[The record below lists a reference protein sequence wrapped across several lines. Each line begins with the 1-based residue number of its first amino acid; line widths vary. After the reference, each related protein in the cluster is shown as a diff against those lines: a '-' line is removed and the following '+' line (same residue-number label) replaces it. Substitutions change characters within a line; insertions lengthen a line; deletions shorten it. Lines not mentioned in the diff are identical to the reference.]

1 MESLSN
7 GFKRYGKILVIG
19 LIIAVIADIIGT
31 ININIGI
38 GNLVIFPLVIATIIG
53 GIMGPDLLKLVN
65 TKECTDAGDMVL
77 VIIAPFMARM
87 GVSAGANLSKL
98 VEVGPA
104 LILQELGNLATVL
117 LALPL
122 AILLGLGLGS
132 IGATY
137 SINRDGNLALST
149 DYWGAEAPQTR
160 GTFSVYIVG
169 SIIGTVFVGL
179 FVSLIAS
186 LNWFHPYALGMACG
200 VGSGSMMA
208 AGAAT
213 LSEIYPQY
221 AEEIL
226 LYASTSDTLT
236 GIDGVY
242 LGTFIGIPMTTWLYK
257 KMAPVLTPKNK
268 KEKEAQK

>member
-1 MESLSN
+1 MENSKTSLQQ
-7 GFKRYGKILVIG
+7 YGKLVV
-19 LIIAVIADIIGT
+19 IAVVIAAIADLIGT

-38 GNLVIFPLVIATIIG
+38 GNLVIFPLVIATVIG
-53 GIMGPDLLKLVN
+53 GLMGPDLLKIF
-65 TKECTDAGDMVL
+65 KESECQDAGDLVL
-77 VIIAPFMARM
+77 VVIAPFMARM
-87 GVSAGANLSKL
+87 GISAGANLSKL
-98 VEVGPA
+98 VDVGPA
-104 LILQELGNLATVL
+104 LILQEFGNLATVAL
-117 LALPL
+117 SLPL
-122 AILLGLGLGS
+122 AIMMGLGLES

-149 DYWGAEAPQTR
+149 DYWGADSPQTR

-169 SIIGTVFVGL
+169 SIIGTVFIGL
-179 FVSLIAS
+179 FVSLVAS

-213 LSEIYPQY
+213 LGEIYPEF

-226 LYASTSDTLT
+226 LYASTSDVLS

-242 LGTFIGIPMTTWLYK
+242 MGTFIGIPMTTWLYK
-257 KMAPVLTPKNK
+257 KMSPILAPKNK
-268 KEKEAQK
+268 KAKEERK